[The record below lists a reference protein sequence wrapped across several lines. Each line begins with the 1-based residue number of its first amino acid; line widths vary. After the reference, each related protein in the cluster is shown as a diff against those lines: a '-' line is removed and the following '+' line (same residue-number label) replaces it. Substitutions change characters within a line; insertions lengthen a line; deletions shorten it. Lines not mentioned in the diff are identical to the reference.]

1 MKAQKIQKALSSGT
15 RIGTRIRLPATA
27 RAASRIKNHPM
38 AVPAVRLMIRNARI
52 GIMNMPETV
61 EPTVA
66 ERFRNFRVALVA
78 GILFLALSLI
88 NIPGRINTDC
98 LGSVAAIALFAVV
111 FYLSPR
117 LLRFKAVSAP
127 VQKLAALSY
136 CVFLVQH
143 VTIGWTQMAYIKV
156 FDKMHLVFSAWN
168 VTGLLLV
175 TFLVI
180 LAVAW
185 VLKWASDKIVK

>member
-1 MKAQKIQKALSSGT
+1 MIPAEHDDVFSI
-15 RIGTRIRLPATA
+15 LPVTI
-27 RAASRIKNHPM
+27 SLKFCVGFFLIEN
-38 AVPAVRLMIRNARI
+38 L
-52 GIMNMPETV
+52 
-61 EPTVA
+61 

-143 VTIGWTQMAYIKV
+143 VTIGWAQMAYIKV
-156 FDKMHLVFSAWN
+156 FDKMHLEFSPWN
-168 VTGLLLV
+168 VTALLAL
-175 TFLVI
+175 TFVAI
-180 LAVAW
+180 LLASW
-185 VLKWASDKIVK
+185 VLKRISDTIVKFFTFRTIL